1 MLQLSHR
8 HTLPS
13 IRSKL
18 VTLVLACALPIL
30 VGYLV
35 FAHDSDR
42 RERRHVAEDAATI
55 ARALGAAVERDLANG
70 ETAARLLANDPA
82 LAAGRL
88 AAFHAG
94 ARRLLRPEFP
104 VAAFMLSGPDGR
116 TLLDSRRAFGSP
128 APADADSDSDHAG
141 AGGHAHLRA
150 VFDGGDAVVAGL
162 HRAGNAY
169 PWGIAVT
176 VPVWQAGKVAY
187 ALSVELRPRRLAEL
201 LAAQQLPPN
210 WNAQVYDSQGLLVAR
225 GGELVRA
232 TGTPMRAELKAAL
245 ARGDAGLAELTR
257 DDGSLRNLAFART
270 AGHGWTVAIGFPRH
284 AARDILGPQP
294 GATLAGM
301 LGLLAIG
308 LGLAWRIGD
317 SIARSVRALTEP
329 AAALGR
335 GEPLRIPPL
344 AIREAATVAGALR
357 QVEDELLHYR
367 LGLEALV
374 AKRTNEL
381 QRSSALLATVYAS
394 APVGLAF
401 LDPNLRVVM
410 VNDYLAAVNGL
421 PAAAHIGRTLPEL
434 LGERGVA
441 IELYYRQVL
450 ASGCPLIEVEDSG
463 DSPAAPGVMRHWLCS
478 YYPVFG
484 PNTGPQRELVGI
496 NAVVLDISERM
507 QQDQRHRDN
516 EVLYRAL
523 FEDSGD
529 AHVLIALGAG
539 FVSANQAAVR
549 LFGCTDTAEFLA
561 MSPASASPDHQP
573 DGSPSDALAQ
583 RHMRQALDHG
593 VCQFEWTHRR
603 RDGSLFHADV
613 LLNRVDIGGKGIVQ
627 GTIRDISARVATEA
641 ALRAAGSRLEES
653 ERMIRMVTDHLP
665 ALVGYWD
672 VGLRCR
678 FANRPYLEW
687 LGKDAA
693 EVIGHT
699 VDELMD
705 PEQIAQVRRHL
716 DGVLRG
722 EPQFFE
728 RNLQRSGTDQV
739 IQAWGSYIPDF
750 DDAGR
755 VRGFYMLHADVTEL
769 KRTQSRLEEAL
780 HAAQAASSAKGA
792 FLANMS
798 HEIRTPMNAIMG
810 LARLLEEAGLGQRER
825 GYLARMQMA
834 SRTLLS
840 MLGDVLDYSK
850 VEAGQLVLE
859 QTAFRIDDVLSS
871 VGVLTATN
879 AWNRGIE
886 PVFAVDPGVP
896 ASLVGDPM
904 RLQQVLLNLVSNA
917 IKFTERGEVVLT
929 IAPAAFVGE
938 RAGGNPSGSPG
949 GSPGDGSV
957 ALAFSVRDSGI
968 GIAPEQ
974 QQRMFEAFS
983 QADSSTSRKY
993 GGTGLGL
1000 AISRRL
1006 VALMGGD
1013 LGVES
1018 TPGQGAEF
1026 RFTAH
1031 FGVAAPTMVPVPAL
1045 VPAQLPDTTRVLV
1058 ADDNASSR
1066 AALVRLLAGFGWQ
1079 VDGAA
1084 SGAEALALL
1093 RGEGDG
1099 DGDGKTASA
1108 ASGPYRLAFI
1118 DSTLPDLDGASVIAY
1133 ARADPAIAMPRCALL
1148 AADPEHERL
1157 GALAAD
1163 LRIDAVL
1170 AKPFTPQALRDTLA
1184 TLLDDSAPQQAGEGG
1199 QAGQAGHGT
1208 APLRARLAGLRV
1220 LLAEDNLLNQE
1231 VANYVLVHAG
1241 ASVDF
1246 AVNGRAALSM
1256 LEAGTV
1262 YDAVLMDLQMP
1273 VMDGVEA
1280 AGAIRAMGLRDVPI
1294 IAMTANA
1301 MEEDRRRALAA
1312 GMDAYVAKPIDVD
1325 ELVETLA
1332 RVTGRAGA
1340 AAVPALP
1347 PLPIP
1352 GIDLK
1357 ATLPRFGGSFA
1368 RFAALFKRLE
1378 ASQGG
1383 AVAEARAC
1391 LAAGDRSGAGQ
1402 TVHRLRGVAA
1412 NLGAT
1417 EVARLALEV
1426 EAALRAEDQAALT
1439 LRLARLEAAL
1449 DTVLQAAR
1457 ALPEPDGGAEPAAP
1471 PCELHRAL
1479 AQLLDLLQNNN
1490 MKALAQ
1496 FETLRPALADA
1507 APVHRQALADAV
1519 ATLRFDAAA
1528 ALVREILTNLED
1540 A

>member
-1 MLQLSHR
+1 MQLSRPHS
-8 HTLPS
+8 LPS

-30 VGYLV
+30 IGYLV
-35 FAHDSDR
+35 FAHDADE
-42 RERRHVAEDAATI
+42 REARHVAEDAAMI
-55 ARALGAAVERDLANG
+55 ARALAGAVERDLDNG
-70 ETAARLLANDPA
+70 ETAARTLANDPA

-88 AAFHAG
+88 AEFHAN
-94 ARRLLRPEFP
+94 ARRLLRPAFP
-104 VAAFMLSGPDGR
+104 VGAFVLSAPDGR
-116 TLLDSRRAFGSP
+116 ALLDSRHAFGSP
-128 APADADSDSDHAG
+128 LPAPADGDTDADITRAG
-141 AGGHAHLRA
+141 LRT
-150 VFDGGDAVVAGL
+150 VFAGGDAVVSGL
-162 HRAGNAY
+162 RRAGSAHA
-169 PWGIAVT
+169 WGIEIT
-176 VPVWQAGKVAY
+176 VPVWAEGKIAY
-187 ALSVELRPRRLAEL
+187 ALTVELRPRRLAEL
-201 LAAQQLPPN
+201 LAAQQLPAH
-210 WNAQVYDSQGLLVAR
+210 WNAHVYDRNGLLVAR
-225 GGELVRA
+225 SGELMRA
-232 TGTPMRAELKAAL
+232 IGAPMRSELAAAL
-245 ARGDAGLAELTR
+245 PGHDSGVAILAARGSGAA
-257 DDGSLRNLAFART
+257 NLAFART
-270 AGHGWTVAIGFPRH
+270 PVQGWTVAIGFPRH
-284 AARDILGPQP
+284 AARDLLGTQP
-294 GATLAGM
+294 AVTLAGI
-301 LGLLAIG
+301 LGLLALS
-308 LGLAWRIGD
+308 LGLAWRIGN

-329 AAALGR
+329 ATALGR
-335 GEPLRIPPL
+335 GEPLRIPL
-344 AIREAATVAGALR
+344 LTIREAASVAGALR

-367 LGLEALV
+367 LGLESLV

-381 QRSSALLATVYAS
+381 QRSSALLATVYAG
-394 APVGLAF
+394 APVGLAY
-401 LDPNLRVVM
+401 LDHKLRIVM

-434 LGERGVA
+434 LGARGAV
-441 IELYYRQVL
+441 IEQPYRQVL
-450 ASGCPLIEVEDSG
+450 ASGRPLIDVEDSG

-484 PNTGPQRELVGI
+484 PGPASARELVGI

-549 LFGCTDTAEFLA
+549 MFGCADTADFLA
-561 MSPASASPDHQP
+561 MSPASASPEFQP
-573 DGSPSDALAQ
+573 DGSRSDERAERYIRGALEDG
-583 RHMRQALDHG
+583 MR
-593 VCQFEWTHRR
+593 QFEWLHRR

-678 FANRPYLEW
+678 FANRPYLDW
-687 LGKDAA
+687 LGKSSA
-693 EVIGHT
+693 EVIGHSI
-699 VDELMD
+699 DELMD
-705 PEQIAQVRRHL
+705 PEQIAQVRPHI

-728 RNLQRSGTDQV
+728 RNLQHSGSDKV
-739 IQAWGSYIPDF
+739 IHAWGSYIPDF

-780 HAAQAASSAKGA
+780 QAAQAASSAKGA

-810 LARLLEEAGLGQRER
+810 LARLLGEAGLGQRER

-834 SRTLLS
+834 SKTLLS

-850 VEAGQLVLE
+850 VDAGQLVLE
-859 QTAFRIDDVLSS
+859 QTVFRIDDVLSS
-871 VGVLTATN
+871 VGVLTATT
-879 AWNRGIE
+879 AWKRGIE

-896 ASLVGDPM
+896 VSLVGDPM
-904 RLQQVLLNLVSNA
+904 RLEQVLLNLMSNA
-917 IKFTERGEVVLT
+917 VKFTEHGEVVLS
-929 IAPAAFVGE
+929 IAPAALGA
-938 RAGGNPSGSPG
+938 RG
-949 GSPGDGSV
+949 GDGAV
-957 ALAFSVRDSGI
+957 ALAFSVRDTGI
-968 GIAPEQ
+968 GIAPDQ

-1013 LGVES
+1013 LDVRS
-1018 TPGQGAEF
+1018 TPGEGAEF
-1026 RFTAH
+1026 RFTAK
-1031 FGVAAPTMVPVPAL
+1031 FGAAAAPAAPVPLPVPPSGVA
-1045 VPAQLPDTTRVLV
+1045 RVLV
-1058 ADDNASSR
+1058 VDDNASSR
-1066 AALVRLLAGFGWQ
+1066 GALARLLAGCGWQ
-1079 VDGAA
+1079 ADGAA

-1093 RGEGDG
+1093 RGAGPDAAQAAAG
-1099 DGDGKTASA
+1099 PAS
-1108 ASGPYRLAFI
+1108 SYHLAFI
-1118 DSTLPDLDGASVIAY
+1118 DSALPDLDGASVIAY
-1133 ARADPAIAMPRCALL
+1133 ARADPAIAMPPCALL

-1184 TLLDDSAPQQAGEGG
+1184 TLLDGAMAPAADPAPGR
-1199 QAGQAGHGT
+1199 A

-1220 LLAEDNLLNQE
+1220 LLVEDNLLNQE

-1241 ASVDF
+1241 ARVDF

-1256 LEAGTV
+1256 LEAGNV

-1280 AGAIRAMGLRDVPI
+1280 TAAIRAMGLDALPV

-1301 MEEDRRRALAA
+1301 MEDDRRRALDA
-1312 GMDAYVAKPIDVD
+1312 GMNGYVAKPIDVD
-1325 ELVETLA
+1325 ELVRTLA
-1332 RVTGRAGA
+1332 RVTGRAGEEDTPAPA
-1340 AAVPALP
+1340 ATVPMPATLAP
-1347 PLPIP
+1347 PAAIP

-1368 RFAALFKRLE
+1368 RFGALLKRLE

-1391 LAAGDRSGAGQ
+1391 MLAGDRGGAARAA
-1402 TVHRLRGVAA
+1402 HRLRGVAA

-1417 EVARLALEV
+1417 EVARLALEF
-1426 EAALRAEDQAALT
+1426 EGALRVDADAALT
-1439 LRLARLEAAL
+1439 LHLARLEAAL

-1457 ALPEPDGGAEPAAP
+1457 ELDLPEDAPARPAP
-1471 PCELHRAL
+1471 PCELHAAL

-1490 MKALAQ
+1490 MKALAR
-1496 FETLRPALADA
+1496 FDALRPALGRA
-1507 APVHRQALADAV
+1507 APAHCQPLADAV
-1519 ATLRFDAAA
+1519 AMLRFDTAAG
-1528 ALVREILTNLED
+1528 LVREILHTLED

>member
-1 MLQLSHR
+1 MLQLSRRR
-8 HTLPS
+8 HSLPS

-30 VGYLV
+30 IGYLV
-35 FAHDSDR
+35 FAHDADR
-42 RERRHVAEDAATI
+42 RERRHVAEDAAMI
-55 ARALGAAVERDLANG
+55 ARALAAAVERDLANG
-70 ETAARLLANDPA
+70 ETAARLMAGDPA

-88 AAFHAG
+88 ADFHAG

-104 VAAFMLSGPDGR
+104 VAAFVLSGPDGR
-116 TLLDSRRAFGSP
+116 PLLDSRRAYGSP
-128 APADADSDSDHAG
+128 APATAAADDTDGARRAG
-141 AGGHAHLRA
+141 LRA
-150 VFDGGDAVVAGL
+150 VFEGADVMVAGL
-162 HRAGNAY
+162 QRADNAH

-201 LAAQQLPPN
+201 LAAQQLPAH
-210 WNAQVYDSQGLLVAR
+210 WNAQVYDSQGLLVAH
-225 GGELVRA
+225 GGDLVRA

-245 ARGDAGLAELTR
+245 ARADAGVAELTA
-257 DDGSLRNLAFART
+257 DDGRLRNLAFART
-270 AGHGWTVAIGFPRH
+270 PTHGWIVAIGFPRH
-284 AARDILGPQP
+284 AARDMLGAQP
-294 GATLAGM
+294 GATLAGI
-301 LGLLAIG
+301 LALLAIS

-367 LGLEALV
+367 LGLESLV

-381 QRSSALLATVYAS
+381 QRSNAMLATVYAS

-401 LDPNLRVVM
+401 LDPCLRVVM

-434 LGERGVA
+434 LGERGAV
-441 IELYYRQVL
+441 IEQPYRQVL
-450 ASGCPLIEVEDSG
+450 ASGRPLVDVEDSG
-463 DSPAAPGVMRHWLCS
+463 DSPAEPGVMRHWLCS

-484 PNTGPQRELVGI
+484 PGHGPERELVGI

-507 QQDQRHRDN
+507 QQDQRSRDN

-523 FEDSGD
+523 FEGSGD
-529 AHVLIALGAG
+529 AHVLIAMNAG
-539 FVSANQAAVR
+539 FVSANRAAVD
-549 LFGCTDTAEFLA
+549 LFGCAGIADFLA
-561 MSPASASPDHQP
+561 MSPASASPEVQP
-573 DGSPSDALAQ
+573 DGSPSDVLAR
-583 RHMRQALDHG
+583 RHMRQALDEG
-593 VCQFEWTHRR
+593 VCHFEWIHRR

-653 ERMIRMVTDHLP
+653 ERMVRMVTDHLP

-687 LGKDAA
+687 LGKGTSD
-693 EVIGHT
+693 VIGHT
-699 VDELMD
+699 ADELME
-705 PEQIAQVRRHL
+705 PEQLAQVGRYL

-722 EPQFFE
+722 VPQFFE
-728 RNLQRSGTDQV
+728 RQLQRSGSDKV

-750 DDAGR
+750 DAAGR

-810 LARLLEEAGLGQRER
+810 LTRLLEEAGLGQRER
-825 GYLARMQMA
+825 GYVARMQMA

-859 QTAFRIDDVLSS
+859 QTVFRIDDVLSS
-871 VGVLTATN
+871 VGVLTASN
-879 AWNRGIE
+879 AWTRGIE
-886 PVFAVDPGVP
+886 PVFAVEPSVP
-896 ASLVGDPM
+896 VSLVGDPM

-929 IAPAAFVGE
+929 IAPAASAQA
-938 RAGGNPSGSPG
+938 RSAGNR
-949 GSPGDGSV
+949 GDGPV
-957 ALAFSVRDSGI
+957 ALAFSVRDTGI

-983 QADSSTSRKY
+983 QADSSTSRRY

-1013 LGVES
+1013 LDVES

-1026 RFTAH
+1026 RFTAW
-1031 FGVAAPTMVPVPAL
+1031 FGVAPPAPAPLPA
-1045 VPAQLPDTTRVLV
+1045 PPSAHARVLV

-1066 AALVRLLAGFGWQ
+1066 TALARLLAGFGWQ
-1079 VDGAA
+1079 VDCAA
-1084 SGAEALALL
+1084 TGEEALALL
-1093 RGEGDG
+1093 RGERQG
-1099 DGDGKTASA
+1099 A
-1108 ASGPYRLAFI
+1108 AQGPGPAPFTLAFI
-1118 DSTLPDLDGASVIAY
+1118 DSALPDLDGASVIAY
-1133 ARADPAIAMPRCALL
+1133 ARADHAIAMPRCALL
-1148 AADPEHERL
+1148 AADPERERM

-1163 LRIDAVL
+1163 LRVDAVL

-1184 TLLDDSAPQQAGEGG
+1184 TLLDDSTAAGGDRG
-1199 QAGQAGHGT
+1199 ADAV

-1220 LLAEDNLLNQE
+1220 LLVEDNLLNQE

-1241 ASVDF
+1241 ADVDF
-1246 AVNGRAALSM
+1246 AVNGRAALGM
-1256 LEAGTV
+1256 LEGGA

-1273 VMDGVEA
+1273 VMDGIEA
-1280 AGAIRAMGLRDVPI
+1280 TGAIRAMGLHGLPV

-1301 MEEDRRRALAA
+1301 MEDDRRRALAA
-1312 GMDAYVAKPIDVD
+1312 GMDGYVAKPIDVD
-1325 ELVETLA
+1325 ELVETLL
-1332 RVTGRAGA
+1332 RVTGRAGEPASAGPA
-1340 AAVPALP
+1340 AAAAALVAAEAPPAP
-1347 PLPIP
+1347 VP

-1383 AVAEARAC
+1383 AVAEARAR
-1391 LAAGDRSGAGQ
+1391 LALGDRSGAGQ
-1402 TVHRLRGVAA
+1402 AVHRLRGVAA

-1417 EVARLALEV
+1417 EVARHALEF
-1426 EAALRAEDQAALT
+1426 EAALRVGDEAALT
-1439 LRLARLEAAL
+1439 LRLARLDAAL

-1457 ALPEPDGGAEPAAP
+1457 ELAVPDGGPAAAAA

-1496 FETLRPALADA
+1496 FETLRPALVRA
-1507 APVHRQALADAV
+1507 APDRWQALADAV
-1519 ATLRFDAAA
+1519 AMLRFDAAA
-1528 ALVREILTNLED
+1528 GLAREILDTLEN